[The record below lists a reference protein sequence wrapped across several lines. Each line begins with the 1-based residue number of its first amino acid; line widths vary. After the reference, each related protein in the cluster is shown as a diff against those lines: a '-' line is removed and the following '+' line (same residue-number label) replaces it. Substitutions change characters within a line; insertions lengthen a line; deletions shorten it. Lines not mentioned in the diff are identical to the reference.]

1 MTARRECFVHIGHT
15 KTGSTSIQNAFG
27 AHREALAARGVCYPR
42 TPGWGN
48 HALLPAAMAPPEQR
62 ERGVHPGFWGGLPPA
77 LRIERFLEEFPAEM
91 AALPPET
98 RLVVLSSEQCIH
110 MLPDV
115 AAVTRLRDFLAPH
128 FARVRIVVYL
138 RRQDEHV
145 ASAYTQLLRDGVIDT
160 PRLPEGGPRQLPHY
174 DYAGLLWRWARVF
187 GQDGV
192 VPRLFER
199 GSLVNGDAIDDFL
212 ALCGAQGAVPA
223 DDPNRASNPSADTE
237 GQGLMVAVGR
247 AMARVLPGRRASLGD
262 PVWRHFTELVTEAMP
277 GRGWRPGRAEA
288 QEFLARFRDGNE
300 WIRQR
305 WFPDRPSLFTQDFE
319 RLPEKSGLPEGPALL
334 DAAMGLLAK
343 LAERSLREE
352 VSQLLALARIEQQQ
366 GRIPAA
372 LRLLNMAVQA
382 DEHAPAP
389 RLLLAELLGAR
400 GKRELARQHLAAAA
414 AKLPAEDAELA
425 RVTAALDSAGPQGAA
440 GAAPREA

>member
-1 MTARRECFVHIGHT
+1 M
-15 KTGSTSIQNAFG
+15 
-27 AHREALAARGVCYPR
+27 
-42 TPGWGN
+42 
-48 HALLPAAMAPPEQR
+48 
-62 ERGVHPGFWGGLPPA
+62 
-77 LRIERFLEEFPAEM
+77 
-91 AALPPET
+91 
-98 RLVVLSSEQCIH
+98 
-110 MLPDV
+110 
-115 AAVTRLRDFLAPH
+115 
-128 FARVRIVVYL
+128 
-138 RRQDEHV
+138 
-145 ASAYTQLLRDGVIDT
+145 IDT

-223 DDPNRASNPSADTE
+223 GDPNRASNPSADTE
-237 GQGLMVAVGR
+237 GQGLMVAVGL

-319 RLPEKSGLPEGPALL
+319 RLPEKSGFPEGPALL

-352 VSQLLALARIEQQQ
+352 VSRLLALARIEQQQ